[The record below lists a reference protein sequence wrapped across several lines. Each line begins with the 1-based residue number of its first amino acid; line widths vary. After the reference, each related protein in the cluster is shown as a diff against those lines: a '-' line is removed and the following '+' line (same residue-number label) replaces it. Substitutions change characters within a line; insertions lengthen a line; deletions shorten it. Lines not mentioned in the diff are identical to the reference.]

1 MPGSETPSLQS
12 TVVSPQISASS
23 SGTNPGTP
31 HHSGGRV
38 KTAASKLKHKL
49 GFKSHKHHNASL
61 AETSPAAPPLDTR
74 ASPHLNPHVVLC
86 AFALSCVPVW
96 LQEAAGTSTGPVL
109 SPAATARANF
119 AAQPTAYDSQPA
131 DFQWL
136 CHCDIFVQARITT
149 HLMLRLM
156 LRSSL
161 VDQLLAPLQVLHA
174 SKLRGAD
181 MGGSSDP
188 VCKVSLGPF
197 KARTRVLK
205 HTLDP
210 EWNETFIFVLEPD
223 ALAVMGSVPVLSF
236 EVWDHNNF
244 APNYFL
250 GEVRR
255 HSAY

>member
-1 MPGSETPSLQS
+1 MPGSETPSLPS
-12 TVVSPQISASS
+12 SMVSPQISASS

-38 KTAASKLKHKL
+38 RKAASKLKHKL
-49 GFKSHKHHNASL
+49 GFKSHKHHNESV
-61 AETSPAAPPLDTR
+61 AETSPAPPPLDTR
-74 ASPHLNPHVVLC
+74 ASLHLDPHVVFC
-86 AFALSCVPVW
+86 AFALSCVSVW
-96 LQEAAGTSTGPVL
+96 LQEAAGTSTNQIL
-109 SPAATARANF
+109 SPAANTNADVAV
-119 AAQPTAYDSQPA
+119 QPTACDSQPA

-136 CHCDIFVQARITT
+136 CHRDIFVQARIAT
-149 HLMLRLM
+149 HSMLRLV
-156 LRSSL
+156 LGSSL
-161 VDQLLAPLQVLHA
+161 VDQLLAPMQVLHA

-188 VCKVSLGPF
+188 VCKVSFGPF
-197 KARTRVLK
+197 KAHTRVLK

-223 ALAVMGSVPVLSF
+223 ALAVMGSVPMLSF

-250 GEVRR
+250 GEVRCR
-255 HSAY
+255 SAC

>member
-1 MPGSETPSLQS
+1 MPGSESPSLQS

-38 KTAASKLKHKL
+38 RTAASKLKHKL
-49 GFKSHKHHNASL
+49 GFKSHKHQNESL
-61 AETSPAAPPLDTR
+61 AETFPAPPPLDTR
-74 ASPHLNPHVVLC
+74 ASPHLNPHVALC
-86 AFALSCVPVW
+86 AFALSCISVW
-96 LQEAAGTSTGPVL
+96 LQEAAGTSTCQVL
-109 SPAATARANF
+109 SPAATASAEF
-119 AAQPTAYDSQPA
+119 AVQPAACDSQLA

-136 CHCDIFVQARITT
+136 CHRDIFVQARIAT
-149 HLMLRLM
+149 HLLLRLM
-156 LRSSL
+156 LRSNL
-161 VDQLLAPLQVLHA
+161 ELAPMQVLHA

-223 ALAVMGSVPVLSF
+223 ALAVMGSVPMLSF

-255 HSAY
+255 HSAC